1 MMHAITETAPRLS
14 NNDGKANQRAVA
26 LAEIDGHL
34 DDLRLCIHWLVAQG
48 VAVLSVDMRRGKALP
63 SIEVAPSPWL
73 QVLFKDDCANV
84 GRRQDGALTV
94 FAWVAKRYG
103 CDIRWHEVQ
112 A

>member
-14 NNDGKANQRAVA
+14 NNDGKANQRSTA

-48 VAVLSVDMRRGKALP
+48 VAVLSVDMRRGRAQP
-63 SIEVAPSPWL
+63 TIEVAPSPWL
-73 QVLFKDDCANV
+73 HVLFQGDCANIV
-84 GRRQDGALTV
+84 RRQDGALTV
-94 FAWVAKRYG
+94 FTWVAIRYG
-103 CDIRWHEVQ
+103 CEIRWNEVQ